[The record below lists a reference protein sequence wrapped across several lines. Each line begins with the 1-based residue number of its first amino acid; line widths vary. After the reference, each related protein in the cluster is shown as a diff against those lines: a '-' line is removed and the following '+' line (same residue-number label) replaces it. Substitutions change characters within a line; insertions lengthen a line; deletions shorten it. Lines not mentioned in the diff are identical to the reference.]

1 MHDII
6 AMLEMTKQQI
16 TNVLNDKKGLT
27 AVEYGVMATAI
38 ILAIVTVVGTIGTNL
53 STQFAAVAKAL

>member
-53 STQFAAVAKAL
+53 STQFSAVAKAL

>member
-38 ILAIVTVVGTIGTNL
+38 ILSIVTVVGTIGTNL
-53 STQFAAVAKAL
+53 STQFSAVAKAL